1 MYTTIIIE
9 VGMRKKMNQF
19 LRYFFFAFIVRFV
32 ALIIIGIN
40 IRNRKKLPK
49 KGPAIIVANH
59 NSHLD
64 TVVLINLFE
73 LKMLSHIHPVA
84 AADYFLKNKLFAW
97 FSKEIIGIIPIN
109 RQSTKK
115 EDALVPCYKALDK
128 NKILIL
134 FPEGTR
140 GDPEQLSAFKKGIA
154 YLSERYKEVPIIPIF
169 IHGLGKSLPKGDYLL
184 VPFFC
189 DIFVGDALFWQ
200 DNRETFMKELNKR
213 FEGLAAEGNF
223 QPWS

>member
-1 MYTTIIIE
+1 
-9 VGMRKKMNQF
+9 MRKQINKF
-19 LRYFFFAFIVRFV
+19 LRYVFFALIVKFV
-32 ALIIIGIN
+32 ALIILGIN

-109 RQSTKK
+109 RLGAKK
-115 EDALVPCYKALDK
+115 EDTLLPCYKALEE

-154 YLSERYKEVPIIPIF
+154 YLSEHYKNVPIIPIF
-169 IHGLGKSLPKGDYLL
+169 MHGLGKALPKGEYLL

-189 DIFVGDALFWQ
+189 DIFVGDAMYWQ
-200 DNRETFMKELNKR
+200 GNKEVFMTELNKS
-213 FEGLAAEGNF
+213 FEILAAEGNF